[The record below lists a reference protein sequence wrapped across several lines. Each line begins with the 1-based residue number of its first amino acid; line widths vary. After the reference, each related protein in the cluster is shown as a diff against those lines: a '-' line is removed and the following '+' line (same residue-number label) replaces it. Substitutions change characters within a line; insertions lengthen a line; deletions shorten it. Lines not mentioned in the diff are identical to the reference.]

1 MNPEPLLTPPQP
13 SPWTFTVESA
23 AVFTAAATTG
33 FPGVGNGSAGPGWSP
48 ANTCGRPDGGSRRP
62 TRAETGG
69 AGGSGG
75 VSGRAMAGRL
85 SGRGDAGA
93 GAVGKKGGDSP
104 NGGRRGQTP

>member
-48 ANTCGRPDGGSRRP
+48 ANTCGRRDGDSRRP
-62 TRAETGG
+62 TRAKTEG
-69 AGGSGG
+69 AGGSVL
-75 VSGRAMAGRL
+75 VSVRTMADRL
-85 SGRGDAGA
+85 GGRGIG
-93 GAVGKKGGDSP
+93 GAVPVDCLDRS
-104 NGGRRGQTP
+104 RQAAR